1 MPIPKIEAM
10 VIIANIIIINIELV
24 ISLEFILNY
33 NNIIMEAIYT
43 YYHPPVSAPF
53 PTVTGVPISVPT
65 SCTPL
70 DTCATSPAS
79 SGQ

>member
-33 NNIIMEAIYT
+33 NNIIMEAIDT
-43 YYHPPVSAPF
+43 YYHSPVSGHP
-53 PTVTGVPISVPT
+53 PTTTLAPISVHS
-65 SCTPL
+65 SCCPL
-70 DTCATSPAS
+70 SSPAYT
-79 SGQ
+79 GH

>member
-33 NNIIMEAIYT
+33 DNIIMEDIVT

-53 PTVTGVPISVPT
+53 PTTTLAPISVPT
-65 SCTPL
+65 SCASF
-70 DTCATSPAS
+70 DTCAY

>member
-33 NNIIMEAIYT
+33 NNIIMETIDT
-43 YYHPPVSAPF
+43 YYHPPEHITTLAYVIA
-53 PTVTGVPISVPT
+53 
-65 SCTPL
+65 
-70 DTCATSPAS
+70 ATYRVPAS
-79 SGQ
+79 KPAS

>member
-33 NNIIMEAIYT
+33 DNIIMEDIVT

-53 PTVTGVPISVPT
+53 PTVTGVPITFPT
-65 SCTPL
+65 SCASL
-70 DTCATSPAS
+70 DACATSSAS

>member
-33 NNIIMEAIYT
+33 NNIIMEAIDT
-43 YYHPPVSAPF
+43 YYHF
-53 PTVTGVPISVPT
+53 PTATLVPISAPSSFLPV
-65 SCTPL
+65 
-70 DTCATSPAS
+70 DTCASSPAS

>member
-33 NNIIMEAIYT
+33 NNIIMKAIDT
-43 YYHPPVSAPF
+43 YYHSPVSAPF
-53 PTVTGVPISVPT
+53 PTITGVPISVHS
-65 SCTPL
+65 SCCPL
-70 DTCATSPAS
+70 SSPAY